1 MHLIPSDQYDPKGVS
16 GNFVTTLCA
25 ACFVVAICRAPLFA
39 VEPCRI
45 EVIEKGSGWPVPLVE
60 LRTTHNVQFFTDNA
74 GVIAFDLPELLGRET
89 WFWISGN
96 GYEVPA
102 DGFGQRG
109 VRLTPESGKTLKV
122 EVTRSIIAKRLGR
135 LTGAGIFGESQK
147 LGHYLDWRES
157 GVLGSTA
164 CKTPCIAGNYFGP
177 GATRCSRAIHSAY
190 STCRAPRR
198 RCNRWQSSNRPSDS
212 SSIISQTKMVSR
224 AAWRKCRAA
233 DPRGL
238 AAT

>member
-157 GVLGSTA
+157 GVLGSDSVQNAVHRGKLFWAWGDTVVA
-164 CKTPCIAGNYFGP
+164 RYPLGVFDMSSATTEVQPLAKFEPPIQLKLDYFTDENG
-177 GATRCSRAIHSAY
+177 
-190 STCRAPRR
+190 
-198 RCNRWQSSNRPSDS
+198 Q
-212 SSIISQTKMVSR
+212 
-224 AAWRKCRAA
+224 
-233 DPRGL
+233 PRGV
-238 AAT
+238 A